1 MEWWMDLGLQ
11 CNDLRC
17 IHYRKMLNSCVLIKL
32 IWKFL
37 IKFRT
42 FQSFAC
48 QLEDF

>member
-42 FQSFAC
+42 FQSFDR